1 MSKNKRSEEVSTGR
15 PKRAKA
21 EPESP
26 SPSPGPSRLGYQQ
39 VQVDP
44 PLTMEDV
51 AMEGF
56 ETAESVAM
64 IEGDRTAISPMP
76 RALSPELLSALIH
89 DMGYIN
95 EDDPVI
101 LSHLIYHDVQR
112 VLRNTPDIESL
123 VSREIFLQNVSRRQA
138 SGFLD
143 LAKKSARDKDWKNVI
158 LHGMILALGMN

>member
-39 VQVDP
+39 VQADP
-44 PLTMEDV
+44 PLTTEGV
-51 AMEGF
+51 ATEGF

-64 IEGDRTAISPMP
+64 IEGDRTAMSPTP
-76 RALSPELLSALIH
+76 RALSPELLSALMH
-89 DMGYIN
+89 EMGYIR
-95 EDDPVI
+95 EDHPAF
-101 LSHLIYHDVQR
+101 LSLIHVYVER